1 MAVYHTVDGQPYSV
15 TAGTDVTVTDADGLI
30 LGVSAGGQG
39 SFVGNG
45 GDVTITGEHHF
56 VQIKGGGGGGGNGGG
71 GGGGGTEYTAGDGI
85 QIDGAVISV
94 DTSGGVVEA
103 GNTLPVG
110 GGTVYNALDS
120 VKFDGNLDDDLHV
133 GLRPAAKS
141 TGSVQLVD
149 TQAAG
154 VLHIGDVAT
163 VEIEEM
169 PPYVPPHIDLTPLE
183 SYSGTRTLIVL
194 ANYTPSALLQ
204 WAVSEERSDVSA
216 LLDAIN
222 GKLSEAVWGRP
233 IPTAPFYVV
242 NAELLD
248 SGKVRVY
255 FDGASFIGNNLKVGV
270 MTNISYKM
278 FEEFTSTS
286 LTAALPLSGG
296 SGSKRTANEIV
307 ASINEASAGYVTAT
321 YDTAES
327 LVNLEAD
334 QAGPNYPMSVE
345 GGMFANPSGMSGG
358 YPKHEILVDSS
369 RLYGRTDIIPP
380 DVSLPEDGVLR
391 HGHIYLITAD
401 AETTDLSLL
410 QAEPYAKVDLW
421 LEYVSGSV
429 LWSPNWSWANDLV
442 PENLSP
448 GRYFIEL
455 FSDGVVEIAKLNMSY
470 LHA

>member
-56 VQIKGGGGGGGNGGG
+56 VQIKGGGGGGNGGG

-85 QIDGAVISV
+85 QIGGAVISV
-94 DTSGGVVEA
+94 DTSGGVVEE

-110 GGTVYNALDS
+110 GGVVHSALDS

-133 GLRPAAKS
+133 GLQPAAKS

-154 VLHIGDVAT
+154 VLKIGEVAT
-163 VEIEEM
+163 VEFDEATFT
-169 PPYVPPHIDLTPLE
+169 PAYVDLTPLE
-183 SYSGTRTLIVL
+183 SYSGKRILVVFTNL
-194 ANYTPSALLQ
+194 TPSAALQ
-204 WAVSEERSDVSA
+204 WTVSTERSGVSS

-222 GKLSEAVWGRP
+222 GKLSEAVWSRIGSVL
-233 IPTAPFYVV
+233 YKVK
-242 NAELLD
+242 AELLD
-248 SGKVRVY
+248 SGKVRLY
-255 FDGASFIGNNLKVGV
+255 FDGDASIGNNLKVGV
-270 MTNISYKM
+270 MSSASYRM
-278 FEEFTSTS
+278 FEEFSTTSARAS
-286 LTAALPLSGG
+286 LSGG
-296 SGSKRTANEIV
+296 SGSARTASQIISTV
-307 ASINEASAGYVTAT
+307 NEATAGYVAAT
-321 YDTAES
+321 YDSTES
-327 LVNLEAD
+327 AVTFEAVSE
-334 QAGPNYPMSVE
+334 GPNYPIEVS

-358 YPKHEILVDSS
+358 YPKHEILVNSS
-369 RLYGRTDIIPP
+369 RLYGSTDIVPP

-391 HGHIYLITAD
+391 HGHIYLVTAD
-401 AETTDLSLL
+401 AETTDLSML
-410 QAEPYAKVDLW
+410 QAEPYSKVDLW

-429 LWSPNWSWANDLV
+429 VWSANWSWANDLV

-455 FSDGVVEIAKLNMSY
+455 FSDGVAEIAKLNMSY